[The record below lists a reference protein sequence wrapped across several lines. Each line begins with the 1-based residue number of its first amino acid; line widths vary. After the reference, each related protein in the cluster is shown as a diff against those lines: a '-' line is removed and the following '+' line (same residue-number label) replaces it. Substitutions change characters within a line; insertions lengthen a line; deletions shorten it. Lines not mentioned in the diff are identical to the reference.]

1 MRALKPELTTL
12 GNLLKLEFKK
22 FFFGVSN
29 GRFATCYPYARIV
42 YSLGSREESFMIDG
56 RQTVKL
62 ERGMWL
68 LLPPFAE
75 IRHHHEHHR
84 QLSLHFS
91 YSLLRGIEV
100 LSVFSGVQYGYAPEH
115 LDMIEKMDP
124 EEPFCFLNDAE
135 IVVRSILKQIML
147 LPEFSLRREG
157 DLKLLRY
164 SRLTEYLH
172 QHLSSKVTVAGMA
185 KVMNMS
191 AQVFA
196 RKFVA
201 DTGMTPRKFNE
212 NIIIEQAI
220 KLLEAEELS
229 IKEIAEKLHFSSE
242 YYFSRFFKRS
252 MNLPPGAFRKKM
264 LLV

>member
-12 GNLLKLEFKK
+12 GNLLKFEFKK

-29 GRFATCYPYARIV
+29 GQFSTCYPYARIV
-42 YSLGSREESFMIDG
+42 YSLGSSDASFMIDG
-56 RQTVKL
+56 KQKVPL
-62 ERGMWL
+62 ERGMWM
-68 LLPPFAE
+68 LLP
-75 IRHHHEHHR
+75 
-84 QLSLHFS
+84 HFS
-91 YSLLRGIEV
+91 YSLLRGIEI
-100 LSVFSGVQYGYAPEH
+100 LSVFSHVQYGYAPE
-115 LDMIEKMDP
+115 LLEMIEQMEP

-135 IVVRSILKQIML
+135 IVVRTILKKIMM
-147 LPEFSLRREG
+147 LPEFSLRGEG

-164 SRLTEYLH
+164 NRLTEYLH
-172 QHLSSKVTVAGMA
+172 RHLSSKVTVAEMA

-212 NIIIEQAI
+212 NIVIEEAI

-229 IKEIAEKLHFSSE
+229 IKEIAEQLHFSSE

-252 MNLPPGAFRKKM
+252 MNLPPGAFRKKIM
-264 LLV
+264 LV

>member
-12 GNLLKLEFKK
+12 GNLLKFEFKK

-29 GRFATCYPYARIV
+29 GQFSTCYPYARIV
-42 YSLGSREESFMIDG
+42 YSLGSSEASFMIDG
-56 RQTVKL
+56 KQKVDL
-62 ERGMWL
+62 ERGMWM
-68 LLPPFAE
+68 LLPPFTE
-75 IRHHHEHHR
+75 VRHHHAHHR

-91 YSLLRGIEV
+91 YSLLRGIEI
-100 LSVFSGVQYGYAPEH
+100 LSVFSHIQYGYAPE
-115 LDMIEKMDP
+115 LLEMIEQMEP

-135 IVVRSILKQIML
+135 IVVRTILKKIMM
-147 LPEFSLRREG
+147 LPEFSLRGEG
-157 DLKLLRY
+157 NWKLLRY
-164 SRLTEYLH
+164 NRLTEYLH
-172 QHLSSKVTVAGMA
+172 RHLSSKVTVADMA

-196 RKFVA
+196 RRFVA

-212 NIIIEQAI
+212 NIVIEEAI

-252 MNLPPGAFRKKM
+252 MNLPPGAFRKKRM
-264 LLV
+264 LV